1 MVPPLQSYFVRV
13 RGDRVVV
20 ENLGNH
26 EWVEL
31 TDLDEVGPQIQR
43 DRSDSAPGADSE

>member
-31 TDLDEVGPQIQR
+31 SDLDEVGPQ
-43 DRSDSAPGADSE
+43 DRALGLRR